1 MAEEI
6 NQEFQI
12 EEAFQRL
19 EEITARLEEPA
30 AGLAESMRLYEEGV
44 KLAEACRMNL
54 EDVEKELQ
62 ILSVKEDEA

>member
-30 AGLAESMRLYEEGV
+30 VGLAESMRLYEEGV